1 MENVRITRETAR
13 LGGCDGKRTFQI
25 SGAPVLMAVM
35 GNIRITTAKPCVLTV
50 VMENVR
56 SCAVRAVRLKQPD
69 VDTAFAAIA
78 VLTSLGLLSAFGLS
92 ARSSSAD
99 G

>member
-1 MENVRITRETAR
+1 
-13 LGGCDGKRTFQI
+13 
-25 SGAPVLMAVM
+25 MAVM

>member
-1 MENVRITRETAR
+1 VLVLTAVMGNAR
-13 LGGCDGKRTFQI
+13 FQI
-25 SGAPVLMAVM
+25 SGALVLTAVM
-35 GNIRITTAKPCVLTV
+35 GNIRITPAKPCVLTV

-56 SCAVRAVRLKQPD
+56 HRAVRAARLKQPD

-78 VLTSLGLLSAFGLS
+78 VLTSLGFASALGLS
-92 ARSSSAD
+92 TRSSSAD